1 MSLFE
6 NNRSEELIKKVEV
19 LEKDMNVVFENQ
31 VFIIKKLNQIISNQK
46 FLLETIQ
53 SNNDKNMFV
62 IKNLEKTM
70 ENIEKRI

>member
-1 MSLFE
+1 MSLFK
-6 NNRSEELIKKVEV
+6 NNGSKELIKKVEA

>member
-6 NNRSEELIKKVEV
+6 NNRSDELIKKVEV

>member
-1 MSLFE
+1 MSLFK
-6 NNRSEELIKKVEV
+6 NNGSKELIKKVEA

-31 VFIIKKLNQIISNQK
+31 VFIIEKLNQIISNQK